1 MDRTYLKSK
10 AKEQLRGRWGLAIIT
25 VIVSNFFIN
34 TASFS
39 QGLNLIIDISDR
51 LSFTF
56 NLITLFFGGVISVG
70 LRKFLLNFASNKE
83 KPRFKDIFSYF
94 NIFFKSLG
102 LQLLMAVII
111 LFGFIFLIIPGI
123 IVSLMYSQAYYI
135 LAEDPQKGIIKCLE
149 ESSKLIYGHKWEFF
163 VLNLS
168 FIGWWLLSFL
178 TFGIASLWVEPYQ
191 KVTEANYYLKLK
203 YNI

>member
-70 LRKFLLNFASNKE
+70 LRKFLLNFTSNKE

-135 LAEDPQKGIIKCLE
+135 LAEDPEKGIIECLR
-149 ESSKLIYGHKWEFF
+149 ESS
-163 VLNLS
+163 NLMR
-168 FIGWWLLSFL
+168 G
-178 TFGIASLWVEPYQ
+178 Y
-191 KVTEANYYLKLK
+191 K
-203 YNI
+203 